1 MKTMA
6 LERYYPQTGAKH
18 ALAVRAGVANI
29 ARNRALLAC
38 CLAAKTVKSGRTKT
52 WPGEVAAPLAI
63 IERPQMQTNRKIMKR
78 FRLFAAAALLL
89 YVTCPAFSADPVFP
103 QGMRVGLT
111 PLVGLSRAKSF
122 VGFETDDQGVKV
134 LVAELPAEAYGE
146 VMNAFKANPAGTGGI
161 KPESIETSA
170 GLAYYTVEAAKDG
183 ASSVRRYSMILPGG
197 TFSGYIAV
205 QVPENAAKIYTDD
218 AVRQMFASAVIRKDV
233 PVDEQL
239 GLMPFKIGEL
249 SDFKNV
255 RTLAPGAGIILAD
268 GDETKGFE
276 AAPFMVIGIIGSAP
290 TQPGDRGRF
299 AQQAATTVPGVRD
312 ARITMSEPIR
322 IDGMPGYET
331 RIDATSGKDNTSVT
345 IVQWLRF
352 GSQSTLRLIGS
363 APRDTWTT
371 AFPRFRAVR
380 DGIQP
385 RS

>member
-1 MKTMA
+1 
-6 LERYYPQTGAKH
+6 
-18 ALAVRAGVANI
+18 
-29 ARNRALLAC
+29 
-38 CLAAKTVKSGRTKT
+38 
-52 WPGEVAAPLAI
+52 
-63 IERPQMQTNRKIMKR
+63 MKR
-78 FRLFAAAALLL
+78 FRLFAVAALLL
-89 YVTCPAFSADPVFP
+89 NVTCPAFAADPVFP

-134 LVAELPAEAYGE
+134 LVTELPAEAYGE
-146 VMNAFKANPAGTGGI
+146 VMNAFKANPAGAGGV

-170 GLAYYTVEAAKDG
+170 GLAYYTAETAKDG
-183 ASSVRRYSMILPGG
+183 PTSVRRYSMILPGG

-218 AVRQMFASAVIRKDV
+218 AVRQMFASAVIRTEV

-239 GLMPFKIGEL
+239 GLMPFKIREL

-268 GDETKGFE
+268 GDERKGFE
-276 AAPFMVIGIIGSAP
+276 AAPFMVIGVIGSAP
-290 TQPGDRGRF
+290 AQAGDRGRF

-345 IVQWLRF
+345 VVQWLRF
-352 GSQSTLRLIGS
+352 GGQSTLRMIGS
-363 APRDTWTT
+363 APREEWAK

-380 DGIQP
+380 DGIAP
-385 RS
+385 RG